1 MHVAMRMH
9 SALCSVFLY
18 LLEEVMSTVVTTNTE
33 MIAARFPRR
42 LAEELRR
49 LTGHKSRS
57 QFIVE
62 AVEEKLNQEN
72 QRRNEQMLDAQAA

>member
-1 MHVAMRMH
+1 MS
-9 SALCSVFLY
+9 SAL
-18 LLEEVMSTVVTTNTE
+18 TPNTE
-33 MIAARFPRR
+33 MIATRFPRA

-49 LTGHKSRS
+49 LTGTKRRS

-72 QRRNEQMLDAQAA
+72 QRRNEQTLDAQAA

>member
-1 MHVAMRMH
+1 MS
-9 SALCSVFLY
+9 SAL
-18 LLEEVMSTVVTTNTE
+18 TPNTE
-33 MIAARFPRR
+33 MIATRFP

-49 LTGHKSRS
+49 LTGTKRRS

-72 QRRNEQMLDAQAA
+72 QRRNEQTLDAQAA

>member
-1 MHVAMRMH
+1 
-9 SALCSVFLY
+9 
-18 LLEEVMSTVVTTNTE
+18 MSTALTTNTE
-33 MIAARFPRR
+33 MIATRFPRR

-49 LTGHKSRS
+49 LTGHKRRS

>member
-1 MHVAMRMH
+1 
-9 SALCSVFLY
+9 
-18 LLEEVMSTVVTTNTE
+18 MSTALTTNTE
-33 MIAARFPRR
+33 MIATRFPRR

>member
-1 MHVAMRMH
+1 
-9 SALCSVFLY
+9 
-18 LLEEVMSTVVTTNTE
+18 MSTGLTPNTE
-33 MIAARFPRR
+33 MIATRFPRA

-49 LTGHKSRS
+49 LTGNKRRS

-72 QRRNEQMLDAQAA
+72 QRRNEQTLDAQAA